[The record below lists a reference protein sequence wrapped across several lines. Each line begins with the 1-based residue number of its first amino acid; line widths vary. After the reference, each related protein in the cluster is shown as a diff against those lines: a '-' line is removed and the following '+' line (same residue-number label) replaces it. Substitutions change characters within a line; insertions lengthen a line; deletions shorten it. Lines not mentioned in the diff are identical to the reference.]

1 MSLPPS
7 SSTAA
12 ADSWNEKKAPP
23 ERSKIIVKFENI
35 FNELNLLTSLP
46 SATKVFQ
53 VTVPPSA
60 EDIWNR
66 APEEK
71 LENLDKV
78 LLLQY
83 L

>member
-12 ADSWNEKKAPP
+12 PDSWNEEKKPP
-23 ERSKIIVKFENI
+23 ERPKIIVKFENI
-35 FNELNLLTSLP
+35 FKELNSLTSLP

-71 LENLDKV
+71 LENIDKV
-78 LLLQY
+78 
-83 L
+83 

>member
-1 MSLPPS
+1 
-7 SSTAA
+7 
-12 ADSWNEKKAPP
+12 
-23 ERSKIIVKFENI
+23 VKFENI
-35 FNELNLLTSLP
+35 FKELNSLTSLP

-60 EDIWNR
+60 EDIWNG

-78 LLLQY
+78 
-83 L
+83 